1 MNFKRGDGGAYLSFG
16 DISCSRFW
24 ISFKLMSINWRRWWL
39 SFAPTYIGTTCGIH
53 VGLPFITVLGHF
65 RPTPILRNDDV

>member
-24 ISFKLMSINWRRWWL
+24 ISFKLMPINRRRWWL
-39 SFAPTYIGTTCGIH
+39 SFAPTYIGTTCDLETAHAFELAGASAERIS
-53 VGLPFITVLGHF
+53 
-65 RPTPILRNDDV
+65 